1 MNKKV
6 LTLCAGLLLAGS
18 ATAWGQVIIPA
29 NITSGAGAKYT
40 VQESTYAGFDQFIRE
55 DASMRTN
62 ELFPAVSPFAIHTAY
77 GAKPINKLQNVDGQS
92 DGRYFQFVV
101 GKTYK
106 ATEQSTEKNSAFQ
119 NIDGNASGTEILTM
133 VWVDTKA
140 EMISGDKFKDDK
152 SSNVAGHYEI
162 QIENLNNANVSN
174 NRIALDR
181 TLWKVTANRTGGTGT
196 TLYYELQNKA
206 SQMLLQLSAGPQD
219 IIDENGEGEAEVRLN
234 IVNGETKW
242 RWAQGQ
248 TAAQKSNIEDET
260 DLNVLQATLS
270 AQPDDETTIHLAR
283 KVVNDGAGNITV
295 TLGAVRMN
303 SNRPFDRPVVIENYL
318 GQKDVKA
325 YFTPITFEA
334 WEANPIILT
343 AAQINAELG
352 NEVLATEDQKTPNQF
367 HFEFANDVQGDVNV
381 MTQYNFE
388 AVGPTG
394 AAGNIGDNSTYNR
407 LPGDTPDGYVRFK
420 VKNSDEYLRVDT
432 TYHDPSVNGQYHLEM
447 AVDKVLYPRDAVLYE
462 GNTIDNNGNLAG
474 LSTTDIYGNG
484 NGETFD
490 ATSNPDGT
498 KAPYS
503 ARAYVQLKRQTN
515 FRPIFYP
522 ATQSLRLQAEM
533 IYKADKR
540 SNEPWWKQ
548 MAEDAMYGDSNPTST
563 MPTTPSVY
571 MHIAGI
577 ANDPTLNPVTNPNA
591 VRGYY
596 PSYAQA
602 ITANQNGTFKVDQS
616 LRLIHYA
623 APWKETSLP
632 DLTKRNGYA
641 AHGAWDWDGR
651 DFSSGTTTNKMVWNA
666 VGNVMLN
673 SGTASEAL
681 DEWDMSSDLS
691 NGNVNVWVKDPAASS
706 TNKTDLAYLTNT
718 VADQNKVVVYNSGSV
733 TAATT
738 SNVAPAV
745 VFAPQFAT
753 AHSNLVRIETLT
765 TGHRV
770 LTAAVHDY
778 TDATLAYNGLNT
790 FITLQSVKT
799 EPDLEEVADIPEGFY
814 YIINAKNQ
822 NSDLVK
828 VGDYRYEDLAATNAT
843 FTYWNAYTK
852 KWDRGVAGNA
862 SASAIDNDGNKGMDT
877 NIHADD
883 LSNIG
888 NLVYSE
894 DKKVIPSAQWYIKGN
909 GGYYTIINRE
919 SGRVWGTSYWW
930 KVKGQD
936 GVYANEATLY
946 DGSGLSQTYRD
957 TIRIES
963 IPAAE
968 LRDPHMGYLW
978 LTKEEAVADTVNFNM
993 GMNIANISFSLVEGE
1008 DGVLKLTQ
1016 EEGAKGDYKL
1026 ERVLLTDKDIASQ
1039 EQIPTADFIYGYLPE
1054 NTDTTGVNVL
1064 LTRAKYY
1071 IYKDDVSANT
1081 GDEETSIET
1090 RKYITLNGGKYQLTP
1105 VKVEMN
1111 GDGFSVNT
1119 EVDEMANT
1127 EGVKVRRQF
1136 YVKQISTETPNQF
1149 VLVDP
1154 YVVSQ
1159 TQNGTSTK
1167 TAYGARVFVNQNT
1180 TELQP
1185 SSLISDGYSNAYA
1198 TSIFSIDKKQAYNYA
1213 DIRPAGVDR
1222 DTIAIYSAYTGSDY
1236 LLSENANG
1244 LLESLD
1250 SRLNKNN
1257 ALFLDTANI
1266 SRPECP
1272 RFLLG
1277 LRSKDSVEISN
1288 LDDHNHHL
1296 FTDADYLIN
1305 LVDSAANNNDYV
1317 YQNQPFNS
1325 TKYYRLGFVR
1335 ARHYNTGVLKFL
1347 NEEGR
1352 EYDLTNK
1359 TLKNANSL
1367 NIATFAFRYANAN
1380 RDEDALYYIETM
1392 YDQKGTRGWLKTIN
1406 HVQVVTNDIQEA
1418 DRYGI
1423 DYEVEGAPTANEEI
1437 TAEGAVSVVATD
1449 GAVIIKGA
1457 EGKDVVI
1464 ATILGKVVAN
1474 ETVNSDNETI
1484 AVPAGIAVVSVD
1496 GESFKVVVK

>member
-29 NITSGAGAKYT
+29 GITSGNGAYT
-40 VQESTYAGFDQFIRE
+40 VQKDGYGKFSQFVRD
-55 DASMRTN
+55 DASSRTDSR
-62 ELFPAVSPFAIHTAY
+62 FPAVSPFAIKTAY
-77 GAKPINKLQNVDGQS
+77 GAKPISELQHTDGTS

-101 GKTYK
+101 GEVLAGSNGDYK
-106 ATEQSTEKNSAFQ
+106 PET
-119 NIDGNASGTEILTM
+119 NAVAGTEILTM
-133 VWVDTKA
+133 VWVDQYGQLTN
-140 EMISGDKFKDDK
+140 GDAW
-152 SSNVAGHYEI
+152 VAGVDHGSLGGGHYEI
-162 QIENLNNANVSN
+162 QIENVNNANVPN

-181 TLWKVTANRTGGTGT
+181 TLWKVTAHKDAAGT
-196 TLYYELQNKA
+196 TLYYELQNKG
-206 SQMLLQLSAGPQD
+206 SQMLLQLG
-219 IIDENGEGEAEVRLN
+219 IDNLVDGTKGEEDAQEVKLE
-234 IVNGETKW
+234 IVSGQTNW
-242 RWAQGQ
+242 RWA
-248 TAAQKSNIEDET
+248 AAAESRVKSNIETTLD
-260 DLNVLQATLS
+260 VLQNPMS
-270 AQPDDETTIHLAR
+270 AQYDNNMTLHLAR
-283 KVVNDGAGNITV
+283 KKVDDVV
-295 TLGAVRMN
+295 TLSAIRMN
-303 SNRPFDRPVVIENYL
+303 SSVIFNKMIRIGNAEFY
-318 GQKDVKA
+318 
-325 YFTPITFEA
+325 PISFEG

-367 HFEFANDVQGDVNV
+367 HFEFDNDVQGDENI
-381 MTQYNFE
+381 MTASNFVAE
-388 AVGPTG
+388 AAKNDATYG
-394 AAGNIGDNSTYNR
+394 AYNR
-407 LPGDTPDGYVRFK
+407 LPGDAPDYYVRFMK
-420 VKNSDEYLRVDT
+420 KGSDGEYLRVDT
-432 TYHDPSVNGQYHLEM
+432 TYYDATANDQYALKM
-447 AVDKVLYPRDAVLYE
+447 AVEKVLYPRDAVAADGLTV
-462 GNTIDNNGNLAG
+462 NTSGNLVAADG
-474 LSTTDIYGNG
+474 HVLNNTEIYG
-484 NGETFD
+484 
-490 ATSNPDGT
+490 TSSV
-498 KAPYS
+498 APNT
-503 ARAYVQLKRQTN
+503 AKAYVQLKRQTN

-533 IYKADKR
+533 MYRADKT
-540 SNEPWWKQ
+540 SNTPWWQQ
-548 MAEDAMYGDSNPTST
+548 MVEDVDASGYMIEAEYSEDQDKSKASEN
-563 MPTTPSVY
+563 
-571 MHIAGI
+571 MH
-577 ANDPTLNPVTNPNA
+577 
-591 VRGYY
+591 GYY
-596 PSYAQA
+596 PSYSQ
-602 ITANQNGTFKVDQS
+602 IIDVDAPSGKSTDIYKQG
-616 LRLIHYA
+616 LRLIQYA
-623 APWKETSLP
+623 KAWKAT
-632 DLTKRNGYA
+632 DLTDPKARNGYGP
-641 AHGAWDWDGR
+641 HGDR
-651 DFSSGTTTNKMVWNA
+651 DKGNMLWNA
-666 VGNVMLN
+666 VGNVLAGREN
-673 SGTASEAL
+673 ADDISGAGKTGQISEAASERASWEAL
-681 DEWDMSSDLS
+681 GDA
-691 NGNVNVWVKDPAASS
+691 NVFVFDPAATTKSS
-706 TNKTDLAYLTNT
+706 KWRAYVKGGADANEVSPATAGT
-718 VADQNKVVVYNSGSV
+718 VAI
-733 TAATT
+733 TA
-738 SNVAPAV
+738 PE
-745 VFAPQFAT
+745 FAL
-753 AHSNLVRIETLT
+753 AHSNLVGIRTLT

-770 LTAAVHDY
+770 LTTDVHDWN
-778 TDATLAYNGLNT
+778 DQAYNGLNT

-799 EPDLEEVADIPEGFY
+799 EPGLDEVAEIPEGFY
-814 YIINAKNQ
+814 YIRNAKTL

-828 VGDYRYEDLAATNAT
+828 VDDYRYEDLAATNAT
-843 FTYWNAYTK
+843 FTYWNADTK
-852 KWDRGVAGNA
+852 EWDRAAAPVAYGAINSEIVS
-862 SASAIDNDGNKGMDT
+862 SAGKMDT
-877 NIHADD
+877 DRHDADKA
-883 LSNIG
+883 NVG
-888 NLVYSE
+888 NLVYST

-930 KVKGQD
+930 KVQGQD
-936 GVYANEATLY
+936 GVYANDATY
-946 DGSGLSQTYRD
+946 IDGSGLQQTYRD
-957 TIRIES
+957 TIRIEA
-963 IPAAE
+963 IPTAE
-968 LRDPHMGYLW
+968 LNDPHMGYLW

-993 GMNIANISFSLVEGE
+993 GMNIADVSFSLVEGE
-1008 DGVLKLTQ
+1008 DGVLRLSQ
-1016 EEGAKGDYKL
+1016 AEGAKGEYKL
-1026 ERVLLTDKDIASQ
+1026 ERVLMEDKDISSQ
-1039 EQIPTADFIYGYLPE
+1039 DTYNTSDFIYGYAPADA
-1054 NTDTTGVNVL
+1054 NDKDAVDTTKIL
-1064 LTRAKYY
+1064 ERAKYY

-1167 TAYGARVFVNQNT
+1167 EAYGARVFVNQNT

-1185 SSLISDGYSNAYA
+1185 GSLISDGYSNAYA

-1305 LVDSAANNNDYV
+1305 MVDSAANNKDYV

-1335 ARHYNTGVLKFL
+1335 ARHHADGTLEFL
-1347 NEEGR
+1347 NKENKT
-1352 EYDLTNK
+1352 YDLTNN
-1359 TLKNANSL
+1359 TLKNANDL

-1392 YDQKGTRGWLKTIN
+1392 YDHNTRGWLKTIN

-1423 DYEVEGAPTANEEI
+1423 DYEVEGAPTANEAI

-1449 GAVIIKGA
+1449 GAVVIKGA
-1457 EGKDVVI
+1457 EGKNVVI

>member
-1 MNKKV
+1 M
-6 LTLCAGLLLAGS
+6 
-18 ATAWGQVIIPA
+18 
-29 NITSGAGAKYT
+29 
-40 VQESTYAGFDQFIRE
+40 
-55 DASMRTN
+55 
-62 ELFPAVSPFAIHTAY
+62 
-77 GAKPINKLQNVDGQS
+77 
-92 DGRYFQFVV
+92 
-101 GKTYK
+101 
-106 ATEQSTEKNSAFQ
+106 
-119 NIDGNASGTEILTM
+119 
-133 VWVDTKA
+133 
-140 EMISGDKFKDDK
+140 
-152 SSNVAGHYEI
+152 
-162 QIENLNNANVSN
+162 
-174 NRIALDR
+174 
-181 TLWKVTANRTGGTGT
+181 
-196 TLYYELQNKA
+196 
-206 SQMLLQLSAGPQD
+206 
-219 IIDENGEGEAEVRLN
+219 
-234 IVNGETKW
+234 
-242 RWAQGQ
+242 
-248 TAAQKSNIEDET
+248 
-260 DLNVLQATLS
+260 
-270 AQPDDETTIHLAR
+270 
-283 KVVNDGAGNITV
+283 
-295 TLGAVRMN
+295 
-303 SNRPFDRPVVIENYL
+303 
-318 GQKDVKA
+318 
-325 YFTPITFEA
+325 
-334 WEANPIILT
+334 
-343 AAQINAELG
+343 
-352 NEVLATEDQKTPNQF
+352 
-367 HFEFANDVQGDVNV
+367 
-381 MTQYNFE
+381 
-388 AVGPTG
+388 
-394 AAGNIGDNSTYNR
+394 
-407 LPGDTPDGYVRFK
+407 PGDTPDGYVRFK

-484 NGETFD
+484 DGTTFD

-548 MAEDAMYGDSNPTST
+548 MAEDAMAGSDSNPVKSNAYN
-563 MPTTPSVY
+563 PSATGVY
-571 MHIAGI
+571 MRIAGI
-577 ANDPTLNPVTNPNA
+577 AENPLLDTRTNPED

-602 ITANQNGTFKVDQS
+602 ITANANGTFDVEQS

-623 APWKETSLP
+623 APWKETH
-632 DLTKRNGYA
+632 LTVQADRNGYA
-641 AHGAWDWDGR
+641 AHGAWDWTDRTNPG
-651 DFSSGTTTNKMVWNA
+651 SGLTNKMVWNA

-673 SGTASEAL
+673 SGTASDAI
-681 DEWDMSSDLS
+681 DGAWSDASDMAAS
-691 NGNVNVWVKDPAASS
+691 NTNVWVKDPAA
-706 TNKTDLAYLTNT
+706 TTGGNLAYLTDTPADLNT
-718 VADQNKVVVYNSGSV
+718 VKTVSGDITSSANS
-733 TAATT
+733 
-738 SNVAPAV
+738 VAKAV

-1437 TAEGAVSVVATD
+1437 TAEGAVSVVA
-1449 GAVIIKGA
+1449 VR
-1457 EGKDVVI
+1457 
-1464 ATILGKVVAN
+1464 
-1474 ETVNSDNETI
+1474 
-1484 AVPAGIAVVSVD
+1484 
-1496 GESFKVVVK
+1496 

>member
-18 ATAWGQVIIPA
+18 ATAWGQEVI
-29 NITSGAGAKYT
+29 NAGDFAGIGDIYT
-40 VQESTYAGFDQFIRE
+40 VQGDGYGTFNQFVRD
-55 DASMRTN
+55 DASSRTDSK
-62 ELFPAVSPFAIHTAY
+62 FPAVSPFAIKTAY
-77 GAKPINKLQNVDGQS
+77 GAKPISELQHVDGVS
-92 DGRYFQFVV
+92 DGRYFQFVL
-101 GKTYK
+101 GKVLAGTTNGEYSPSI
-106 ATEQSTEKNSAFQ
+106 QGEK
-119 NIDGNASGTEILTM
+119 GTEILTM
-133 VWVDTKA
+133 VWVEDNTTEK
-140 EMISGDKFKDDK
+140 
-152 SSNVAGHYEI
+152 GHYEI
-162 QIENLNNANVSN
+162 QIENVQNANVPT

-181 TLWKVTANRTGGTGT
+181 TLWKVTAHKDPAGT
-196 TLYYELQNKA
+196 TLYYELQNKG
-206 SQMLLQLSAGPQD
+206 SQMLLQLG
-219 IIDENGEGEAEVRLN
+219 IDNLVSDAIGDFGGAQEVKLE
-234 IVNGETKW
+234 IVSGQTNW
-242 RWAQGQ
+242 RWA
-248 TAAQKSNIEDET
+248 AAEKSAVDSDIEDE
-260 DLNVLQATLS
+260 LKVLKNRMS
-270 AQPDDETTIHLAR
+270 AQYDNNMTLHLAR
-283 KVVNDGAGNITV
+283 KKKGDVV
-295 TLGAVRMN
+295 TLSAIRMN
-303 SNRPFDRPVVIENYL
+303 SSVIFNKVITIDGAQFY
-318 GQKDVKA
+318 
-325 YFTPITFEA
+325 PISFEG

-367 HFEFANDVQGDVNV
+367 HFEFDNDVQGDVNV

-420 VKNSDEYLRVDT
+420 VQNSDEYLRVDT
-432 TYHDPSVNGQYHLEM
+432 TYHDPSVNNQYALEM
-447 AVDKVLYPRDAVLYE
+447 VVDKILYPRDAVLFD
-462 GNTIDNNGNLAG
+462 GKQIDNNGNIQG
-474 LSTTDIYGNG
+474 VS
-484 NGETFD
+484 D
-490 ATSNPDGT
+490 ADLYLDGT
-498 KAPYS
+498 YGSDTETSAAPYS
-503 ARAYVQLKRQTN
+503 ARAYVQLKRQSN

-540 SNEPWWKQ
+540 NTAPWWMQ
-548 MAEDAMYGDSNPTST
+548 MAEDAMNETNSDTKSFDAADGK
-563 MPTTPSVY
+563 Y
-571 MHIAGI
+571 MYIA
-577 ANDPTLNPVTNPNA
+577 PNA
-591 VRGYY
+591 VDPTVVTANAIRGYY
-596 PSYAQA
+596 PSYAQK
-602 ITANQNGTFKVDQS
+602 ITAKANGTYDVEQN

-623 APWKETSLP
+623 APWKETH
-632 DLTKRNGYA
+632 LTVQADRNGYA
-641 AHGAWDWDGR
+641 AHGAWDWTDRTNPGR
-651 DFSSGTTTNKMVWNA
+651 GLTNKMVWNA

-673 SGTASEAL
+673 SGTVSDAIDGAWSDAS
-681 DEWDMSSDLS
+681 DMATS
-691 NGNVNVWVKDPAASS
+691 NTNVWVKDPAA
-706 TNKTDLAYLTNT
+706 TTGGNLAYLTDT
-718 VADQNKVVVYNSGSV
+718 PADLNKVITVSGDITSSANS
-733 TAATT
+733 
-738 SNVAPAV
+738 VAEAV

-753 AHSNLVRIETLT
+753 AHSNLVGIRTLT

-770 LTAAVHDY
+770 LTAAVHDD
-778 TDATLAYNGLNT
+778 TDATLEYNGLNT

-828 VGDYRYEDLAATNAT
+828 AGDYRYEDLAATNAT

-862 SASAIDNDGNKGMDT
+862 WASAIDNDGNKGMDT
-877 NIHADD
+877 KIHEDD
-883 LSNIG
+883 RSNIG

-930 KVKGQD
+930 KVRGQE

-946 DGSGLSQTYRD
+946 DGSGLQQTYRD
-957 TIRIES
+957 TIRIEA

-968 LRDPHMGYLW
+968 LNDPHMGYLW
-978 LTKEEAVADTVNFNM
+978 LTQQEAVADTVNFNM
-993 GMNIANISFSLVEGE
+993 GMNIADISFSLVEGE
-1008 DGVLKLTQ
+1008 DGVLRLSQ

-1039 EQIPTADFIYGYLPE
+1039 DRIPTADFIYGYLPE

-1064 LTRAKYY
+1064 LTRAKYH

-1090 RKYITLNGGKYQLTP
+1090 RKYITLNAGKYQLTP

-1111 GDGFSVNT
+1111 RDGYTVNT
-1119 EVDEMANT
+1119 EVDELANT

-1136 YVKQISTETPNQF
+1136 YIKQISTEEPNQF

-1154 YVVSQ
+1154 YVVHQ
-1159 TQNGTSTK
+1159 VRNDNFTK
-1167 TAYGARVFVNQNT
+1167 EAYGARLFANQMT
-1180 TELQP
+1180 TEIQP

-1198 TSIFSIDKKQAYNYA
+1198 ASIFNVEKKQAYNYA

-1272 RFLLG
+1272 RFLIG

-1288 LDDHNHHL
+1288 LDHHNVHL

-1305 LVDSAANNNDYV
+1305 MVDSAENNKDYI

-1335 ARHYNTGVLKFL
+1335 ARHHADGTLEFL
-1347 NEEGR
+1347 NEENR
-1352 EYDLTNK
+1352 TYDLTNK
-1359 TLKNANSL
+1359 TLKNANDL

-1380 RDEDALYYIETM
+1380 RDEDGLYYIETM
-1392 YDQKGTRGWLKTIN
+1392 YDHNTRGWLKTIN

-1449 GAVIIKGA
+1449 GAVVIKGA
-1457 EGKDVVI
+1457 EGKNVVI

>member
-18 ATAWGQVIIPA
+18 ATAWGQVVI
-29 NITSGAGAKYT
+29 NAGDFAGTGDIYT
-40 VQESTYAGFDQFIRE
+40 VQGDGYGTFNRFVRD
-55 DASMRTN
+55 DASSRTDSK
-62 ELFPAVSPFAIHTAY
+62 FPAVSPFAIKTAY
-77 GAKPINKLQNVDGQS
+77 GAKPISELQNVDGVS
-92 DGRYFQFVV
+92 DGRYFQFVL
-101 GKTYK
+101 GKVLAGTNGEYSPSI
-106 ATEQSTEKNSAFQ
+106 QGEK
-119 NIDGNASGTEILTM
+119 GTEILTM
-133 VWVDTKA
+133 VWVEDDTTEK
-140 EMISGDKFKDDK
+140 
-152 SSNVAGHYEI
+152 GHYEI
-162 QIENLNNANVSN
+162 QIENVQNANVPN

-181 TLWKVTANRTGGTGT
+181 TLWKVTAHKDPAGT
-196 TLYYELQNKA
+196 TLYYELQNKG
-206 SQMLLQLSAGPQD
+206 SQMLLQLG
-219 IIDENGEGEAEVRLN
+219 IDNLVSDVKGTDDAQEVKLE
-234 IVNGETKW
+234 IVSGQTNW
-242 RWAQGQ
+242 RWA
-248 TAAQKSNIEDET
+248 AAEKSAVTSDIETE
-260 DLNVLQATLS
+260 LKVLKNRMS
-270 AQPDDETTIHLAR
+270 AQYDNNMTLHLAR
-283 KVVNDGAGNITV
+283 KKKGDVV
-295 TLGAVRMN
+295 TLSAIRMN
-303 SNRPFDRPVVIENYL
+303 SSVIFNKVITIDGAQFY
-318 GQKDVKA
+318 
-325 YFTPITFEA
+325 PISFEG

-367 HFEFANDVQGDVNV
+367 HFEFGNDVQSGTNV

-394 AAGNIGDNSTYNR
+394 NAGDISDNDTYNR

-420 VKNSDEYLRVDT
+420 VRNSDKYLRVDT
-432 TYHDPSVNGQYHLEM
+432 TYHDGGVNDEYRLQM
-447 AVDKVLYPRDAVLYE
+447 AVDKVLYPRDAVLHE
-462 GNTIDNNGNLAG
+462 DNTIDNKGNLAG
-474 LSTTDIYGNG
+474 LSVTDIYGSGDSTNYVK
-484 NGETFD
+484 D
-490 ATSNPDGT
+490 VNPDGT

-540 SNEPWWKQ
+540 NNEPWWMQ
-548 MAEDAMYGDSNPTST
+548 MAKDAMNKDNSDKRHFDEANGGYLYIAPMAENPSLST
-563 MPTTPSVY
+563 T
-571 MHIAGI
+571 
-577 ANDPTLNPVTNPNA
+577 TNPDSI
-591 VRGYY
+591 RGYY
-596 PSYAQA
+596 PAYAQA
-602 ITANQNGTFKVDQS
+602 ITANDNGTYTVAQNI
-616 LRLIHYA
+616 RLMHYRNA
-623 APWKETSLP
+623 WRPVSLP
-632 DLTKRNGYA
+632 DLDARNGYA
-641 AHGAWDWDGR
+641 AHGAWDWDNNNTVM
-651 DFSSGTTTNKMVWNA
+651 TTGSWRRGNKLTWNA
-666 VGNVMLN
+666 VGNVLN
-673 SGTASEAL
+673 STSDAADAADGAWDKDGAL
-681 DEWDMSSDLS
+681 QTND
-691 NGNVNVWVKDPAASS
+691 VNVWVKDPAATSS
-706 TNKTDLAYLTNT
+706 NDGNLAYLSNSRP
-718 VADQNKVVVYNSGSV
+718 NRVVVYNSGELD
-733 TAATT
+733 ANN
-738 SNVAPAV
+738 SNVYVPLV
-745 VFAPQFAT
+745 YAPQYAT
-753 AHSNLVRIETLT
+753 AHNNLVRISTLT
-765 TGHRV
+765 GNHRE
-770 LTAAVHDY
+770 LTVDLHDA

-814 YIINAKNQ
+814 YIRNAKKQ

-828 VGDYRYEDLAATNAT
+828 VDDYRYEDLAATNAT

-852 KWDRGVAGNA
+852 EWDRGVAGYA
-862 SASAIDNDGNKGMDT
+862 SASAIDNNNNEGMDT

-883 LSNIG
+883 KSNIG
-888 NLVYSE
+888 NLVYSK

-930 KVKGQD
+930 KVRGQD

-946 DGSGLSQTYRD
+946 DGSGLQQTYRD

-968 LRDPHMGYLW
+968 LTNPHMGYLW

-993 GMNIANISFSLVEGE
+993 GMNIADVSFSLVEGE
-1008 DGVLKLTQ
+1008 DGVLRLSR

-1039 EQIPTADFIYGYLPE
+1039 ERIPTADFLYGYAPE
-1054 NTDTTGVNVL
+1054 LENGVDTSKM
-1064 LTRAKYY
+1064 LTRAKYH

-1081 GDEETSIET
+1081 GDEETSIVT
-1090 RKYITLNGGKYQLTP
+1090 RKYITLNAGKYQLTP

-1111 GDGFSVNT
+1111 DDDGFTVNT
-1119 EVDEMANT
+1119 EVDELANT

-1136 YVKQISTETPNQF
+1136 YIKQISTEDPNQF

-1154 YVVSQ
+1154 YVVHQ
-1159 TQNGTSTK
+1159 TRNGNFTK
-1167 TAYGARVFVNQNT
+1167 EAYGARLFANQMT
-1180 TELQP
+1180 TEIQP

-1198 TSIFSIDKKQAYNYA
+1198 ASIFNVEKKQAYNYA

-1272 RFLLG
+1272 RFLIG

-1288 LDDHNHHL
+1288 LDHHNVHL

-1305 LVDSAANNNDYV
+1305 MVDSAENNKDYI

-1335 ARHYNTGVLKFL
+1335 ARHYADGTLEFL
-1347 NEEGR
+1347 NEENR
-1352 EYDLTNK
+1352 TYDLTNK
-1359 TLKNANSL
+1359 TLKNANDL

-1392 YDQKGTRGWLKTIN
+1392 YDHNTRGWLKTIN

-1423 DYEVEGAPTANEEI
+1423 DYEVEGAPTANETI
-1437 TAEGAVSVVATD
+1437 AAEGAVSVVATD

-1457 EGKDVVI
+1457 EGKNVVI

>member
-29 NITSGAGAKYT
+29 WDDIKSGNGAYT
-40 VQESTYAGFDQFIRE
+40 VQTDGYAKFNQFVRD
-55 DASMRTN
+55 DASSRTDSR
-62 ELFPAVSPFAIHTAY
+62 FPAVSPFAIKTAY
-77 GAKPINKLQNVDGQS
+77 GAKPISELQHTDGTS

-101 GKTYK
+101 GDIPGLGDRMNVDNK
-106 ATEQSTEKNSAFQ
+106 
-119 NIDGNASGTEILTM
+119 GTDILTM
-133 VWVDTKA
+133 VWVDTKG
-140 EMISGDKFKDDK
+140 ELTDNDRFKNNE
-152 SSNVAGHYEI
+152 SSSVAGHYEI
-162 QIENLNNANVSN
+162 QIENVNNANVPN

-181 TLWKVTANRTGGTGT
+181 TLWKVTAHKDQVGGT
-196 TLYYELQNKA
+196 TLYYELQNKG
-206 SQMLLQLSAGPQD
+206 SQMLLQLGRD
-219 IIDENGEGEAEVRLN
+219 N
-234 IVNGETKW
+234 IVRKAGENATYHGDEIEAYEIGLTVVSGQTNW
-242 RWAQGQ
+242 RWA
-248 TAAQKSNIEDET
+248 AAEKSAVTSDIED
-260 DLNVLQATLS
+260 DLKVLKNTMS
-270 AQPDDETTIHLAR
+270 AQYDNNMTVHLAR
-283 KVVNDGAGNITV
+283 KVTQVGNGKHVI
-295 TLGAVRMN
+295 TLGAIRMN
-303 SNRPFDRPVVIENYL
+303 SSLDFEDADDVVTISYTNADNETVTEKY
-318 GQKDVKA
+318 
-325 YFTPITFEA
+325 YPISFEG

-394 AAGNIGDNSTYNR
+394 AAGNIADNSTYNR

-420 VKNSDEYLRVDT
+420 VKNSDKYLRVDT
-432 TYHDPSVNGQYHLEM
+432 TYHDPSVNGQYHLKM

-484 NGETFD
+484 DGTTFD

-548 MAEDAMYGDSNPTST
+548 MAEDAMYDDSNPTST

-577 ANDPTLNPVTNPNA
+577 ADDPSLSTVTNPGA

-602 ITANQNGTFKVDQS
+602 ITANANGTFDVDQS

-623 APWKETSLP
+623 APWKETL
-632 DLTKRNGYA
+632 LTVQEDRNGYA
-641 AHGAWDWDGR
+641 AHGAWDWTDRTNPGR
-651 DFSSGTTTNKMVWNA
+651 GFTSKMVWNA

-673 SGTASEAL
+673 SGTASEAINGAWS
-681 DEWDMSSDLS
+681 DATDMAAS
-691 NGNVNVWVKDPAASS
+691 NTNVWVKDPAA
-706 TNKTDLAYLTNT
+706 TTGGNLAYLTDT
-718 VADQNKVVVYNSGSV
+718 QADLNKVITVGGDITSSANS
-733 TAATT
+733 
-738 SNVAPAV
+738 VAKAV

-799 EPDLEEVADIPEGFY
+799 EPDLDEVAEIPEGFY

-828 VGDYRYEDLAATNAT
+828 AGDYRYEDLAATNAT

-852 KWDRGVAGNA
+852 KWDRGTRDGN
-862 SASAIDNDGNKGMDT
+862 ASAIDNDNNSGMDT

-963 IPAAE
+963 IPADE
-968 LRDPHMGYLW
+968 LTNPHMGYLW
-978 LTKEEAVADTVNFNM
+978 LTQEEAVADTVNFNM
-993 GMNIANISFSLVEGE
+993 GMNIADISFSLVEGE
-1008 DGVLKLTQ
+1008 DGVLKLSQ
-1016 EEGAKGDYKL
+1016 AEGAKGDYKL

-1119 EVDEMANT
+1119 EVDELANT
-1127 EGVKVRRQF
+1127 ENVKTRRQF
-1136 YVKQISTETPNQF
+1136 YIKQISTEEPNQF

-1154 YVVSQ
+1154 YVVNQ
-1159 TQNGTSTK
+1159 VPNATSTK

-1305 LVDSAANNNDYV
+1305 MVDSAANNKDYV

-1335 ARHYNTGVLKFL
+1335 ARHHADGTLEFL
-1347 NEEGR
+1347 NKENKT
-1352 EYDLTNK
+1352 YDLTNN
-1359 TLKNANSL
+1359 TLKNANDL

-1380 RDEDALYYIETM
+1380 RDEDALYYIETK
-1392 YDQKGTRGWLKTIN
+1392 YDHNTRGWLKTIN

-1423 DYEVEGAPTANEEI
+1423 DYEVEGTPTANEAI

-1449 GAVIIKGA
+1449 GAVVIKGA
-1457 EGKDVVI
+1457 EGKNVVI

>member
-18 ATAWGQVIIPA
+18 ATAWGQVVI
-29 NITSGAGAKYT
+29 NAGDVAGTGDIYT
-40 VQESTYAGFDQFIRE
+40 VQGDGYGTFNQFVRD
-55 DASMRTN
+55 DASSRTDSK
-62 ELFPAVSPFAIHTAY
+62 FPAVSPFAIKTAY
-77 GAKPINKLQNVDGQS
+77 GAKPISELQHVDGVS
-92 DGRYFQFVV
+92 DGRYFQFVL
-101 GKTYK
+101 GKVLAGTGTDGEYNPG
-106 ATEQSTEKNSAFQ
+106 TQSVEK
-119 NIDGNASGTEILTM
+119 GTEILTM
-133 VWVDTKA
+133 VWVEDDTTEKGQ
-140 EMISGDKFKDDK
+140 EK
-152 SSNVAGHYEI
+152 GHYEI
-162 QIENLNNANVSN
+162 QIENVQNANVPN

-181 TLWKVTANRTGGTGT
+181 TLWKVTAHKDPAGT
-196 TLYYELQNKA
+196 TLYYELQNKG
-206 SQMLLQLSAGPQD
+206 SQMLLQLG
-219 IIDENGEGEAEVRLN
+219 IDNLVSDVTGTDGAQEVKLE
-234 IVNGETKW
+234 IVSGQTNW
-242 RWAQGQ
+242 RWA
-248 TAAQKSNIEDET
+248 AAEKSAVTSDIEDG
-260 DLNVLQATLS
+260 LKVLRNRMS
-270 AQPDDETTIHLAR
+270 AQYDNNMTLHLAR
-283 KVVNDGAGNITV
+283 KKKGKVV
-295 TLGAVRMN
+295 TLSAIRMN
-303 SNRPFDRPVVIENYL
+303 SSVIFNKVITIDGAQFY
-318 GQKDVKA
+318 
-325 YFTPITFEA
+325 PISFEG

-367 HFEFANDVQGDVNV
+367 HFEFDNDVQSGTNV

-394 AAGNIGDNSTYNR
+394 NAGDISDNDTYNR

-420 VKNSDEYLRVDT
+420 VKNSDEEYLRVDT
-432 TYHDPSVNGQYHLEM
+432 TYHDGGVNDEYRLQM
-447 AVDKVLYPRDAVLYE
+447 AVDKVLYPRDAVLHE
-462 GNTIDNNGNLAG
+462 GNTIDNKGNLTG
-474 LSTTDIYGNG
+474 LSVTDIYGSGDSTNYVKDV
-484 NGETFD
+484 NTI
-490 ATSNPDGT
+490 GT

-540 SNEPWWKQ
+540 INEPWWMQ
-548 MAEDAMYGDSNPTST
+548 MAKDAMNKDNSDKRHFDEAEGGYLYIAPMAENPSLST
-563 MPTTPSVY
+563 T
-571 MHIAGI
+571 
-577 ANDPTLNPVTNPNA
+577 TNPDSI
-591 VRGYY
+591 RGYY
-596 PSYAQA
+596 PAYAQV
-602 ITANQNGTFKVDQS
+602 ITAKGDGIYTVEQN
-616 LRLIHYA
+616 LRLMHYRNA
-623 APWKETSLP
+623 WRPVSLP
-632 DLTKRNGYA
+632 DLDARNGYA
-641 AHGAWDWDGR
+641 AHGAWDWEDR
-651 DFSSGTTTNKMVWNA
+651 NFSSGTTINKLTWNA
-666 VGNVMLN
+666 VGNVLN
-673 SGTASEAL
+673 SSNEAEYAL
-681 DEWDMSSDLS
+681 LEWDMSSNLEDDK
-691 NGNVNVWVKDPAASS
+691 VNVWVKDPAATPDGSRH
-706 TNKTDLAYLTNT
+706 LAYLSDNRP
-718 VADQNKVVVYNSGSV
+718 NGVVVDDGEYANNS
-733 TAATT
+733 
-738 SNVAPAV
+738 N
-745 VFAPQFAT
+745 VFAPLVYAPQYAT
-753 AHSNLVRIETLT
+753 AHNNLVRISTLT
-765 TGHRV
+765 GSHRE
-770 LTAAVHDY
+770 LTVDLHDA

-799 EPDLEEVADIPEGFY
+799 EPDLEEVANIPEGFY

-828 VGDYRYEDLAATNAT
+828 AGDYRYEDLAATNAT

-852 KWDRGVAGNA
+852 KWDRGHRDGNA
-862 SASAIDNDGNKGMDT
+862 SAIANNNNNGMDT
-877 NIHADD
+877 DIHAVDK
-883 LSNIG
+883 SNIG

-930 KVKGQD
+930 KVRGQE

-946 DGSGLSQTYRD
+946 DGSGLQQTYRD
-957 TIRIES
+957 TIRIEA

-968 LRDPHMGYLW
+968 LNDPHMGYLW
-978 LTKEEAVADTVNFNM
+978 LTQEEAVADTVNFNM
-993 GMNIANISFSLVEGE
+993 GMNFADISFSVVEGE
-1008 DGVLKLTQ
+1008 DGVLRLSQ

-1039 EQIPTADFIYGYLPE
+1039 DRIPTDDFIYGYLPE

-1064 LTRAKYY
+1064 LTRAKYH

-1081 GDEETSIET
+1081 GDEETSIVT
-1090 RKYITLNGGKYQLTP
+1090 RKYITLNAGKYQLTP

-1111 GDGFSVNT
+1111 DDGYTVNT
-1119 EVDEMANT
+1119 EVDELANT

-1136 YVKQISTETPNQF
+1136 YIKQISTEEPNQF

-1159 TQNGTSTK
+1159 TRNGNFTK
-1167 TAYGARVFVNQNT
+1167 EAYGARAFVNQNT

-1198 TSIFSIDKKQAYNYA
+1198 ASIFNVEKKQAYNYA

-1272 RFLLG
+1272 RFLIG

-1288 LDDHNHHL
+1288 LDHHNVHL

-1305 LVDSAANNNDYV
+1305 MVDSAENNKDYI

-1335 ARHYNTGVLKFL
+1335 ARHHADGTLEFL
-1347 NEEGR
+1347 NEENR
-1352 EYDLTNK
+1352 TYDLTNK
-1359 TLKNANSL
+1359 TLKNANDL

-1380 RDEDALYYIETM
+1380 RDEDGLYYIETK
-1392 YDQKGTRGWLKTIN
+1392 YDHNTRGWLKTIN

-1457 EGKDVVI
+1457 EGKNVVI

-1496 GESFKVVVK
+1496 GLH

>member
-18 ATAWGQVIIPA
+18 ATAWGQTVITA
-29 NITSGAGAKYT
+29 NTTAGTNGEYT
-40 VQESTYAGFDQFIRE
+40 VQGDGYGTFNQFVRE
-55 DASMRTN
+55 DASSRTN
-62 ELFPAVSPFAIHTAY
+62 TLFPAVSPFAIKTAY
-77 GAKPINKLQNVDGQS
+77 GAKPISELQHVDGVS
-92 DGRYFQFVV
+92 DGRYFQFVI
-101 GKTYK
+101 GDLPTLSGMTNPK
-106 ATEQSTEKNSAFQ
+106 
-119 NIDGNASGTEILTM
+119 GTEILTM
-133 VWVDTKA
+133 VWVDTNTNK
-140 EMISGDKFKDDK
+140 
-152 SSNVAGHYEI
+152 GHYEV
-162 QIENLNNANVSN
+162 QIENVNNANVPN
-174 NRIALDR
+174 NRITLDR
-181 TLWKVTANRTGGTGT
+181 TLWKVTAHKDAAGT
-196 TLYYELQNKA
+196 TLYYELQNKG
-206 SQMLLQLSAGPQD
+206 SQMLLQLGVDNLVSNVKGDHDAQ
-219 IIDENGEGEAEVRLN
+219 EVKLE
-234 IVNGETKW
+234 IVSGQTNW
-242 RWAQGQ
+242 RWA
-248 TAAQKSNIEDET
+248 ASEKSAVDSDIET
-260 DLNVLQATLS
+260 DLKVLKDQMS
-270 AQPDDETTIHLAR
+270 AQYDNNMTVHLAR
-283 KVVNDGAGNITV
+283 KYKNGKV
-295 TLGAVRMN
+295 TLGAIRMN
-303 SNRPFDRPVVIENYL
+303 ASVEFD
-318 GQKDVKA
+318 KDINIDGAK
-325 YFTPITFEA
+325 FSPISFEG

-548 MAEDAMYGDSNPTST
+548 MAEDAMAGSNSNPVKSNTYN
-563 MPTTPSVY
+563 PNTTTGVY
-571 MHIAGI
+571 MRIAGI
-577 ANDPTLNPVTNPNA
+577 AENPLLDTRTNPED

-602 ITANQNGTFKVDQS
+602 IKANENGTFDVEQN
-616 LRLIHYA
+616 LRLIHYRNA
-623 APWKETSLP
+623 WQETSLP
-632 DLTKRNGYA
+632 DKDKRNGYA
-641 AHGAWDWDGR
+641 AHGAWDWDDR
-651 DFSSGTTTNKMVWNA
+651 DFSSGTTIINKLVWNA

-673 SGTASEAL
+673 SGTAADAL
-681 DEWDMSSDLS
+681 PAWNMSSNLAF
-691 NGNVNVWVKDPAASS
+691 GNVNVWVKDPAASS
-706 TNKTDLAYLTNT
+706 LNNPALAYLSET
-718 VADQNKVVVYNSGSV
+718 VPNRVVTHNG
-733 TAATT
+733 T
-738 SNVAPAV
+738 SEVDLASDDVAQAV

-799 EPDLEEVADIPEGFY
+799 EPDLEEVAKIPEGFY

-828 VGDYRYEDLAATNAT
+828 AGDYRYEDLAATNAT

-852 KWDRGVAGNA
+852 KWDRGVAGYA
-862 SASAIDNDGNKGMDT
+862 SASAIDNGGNSGMDT

-883 LSNIG
+883 KSNIG

-946 DGSGLSQTYRD
+946 DGSGLQQTYRD

-968 LRDPHMGYLW
+968 LTDPHMGYLW
-978 LTKEEAVADTVNFNM
+978 LTQEEAVADTVNFNM
-993 GMNIANISFSLVEGE
+993 GMNIADISFSVVEGE
-1008 DGVLKLTQ
+1008 DGILRLSQ
-1016 EEGAKGDYKL
+1016 AEGAKGDYKL

-1039 EQIPTADFIYGYLPE
+1039 EQIPTADFLYGYAPE
-1054 NTDTTGVNVL
+1054 LENGVDTSKM
-1064 LTRAKYY
+1064 LTRAKYH

-1081 GDEETSIET
+1081 GDEESSIRT
-1090 RKYITLNGGKYQLTP
+1090 RKYITLNAGKYQLTP

-1111 GDGFSVNT
+1111 DDGYTVNT
-1119 EVDEMANT
+1119 EVDELANT
-1127 EGVKVRRQF
+1127 ENVKTRRQF
-1136 YVKQISTETPNQF
+1136 YIKQISTEEPNQF

-1159 TQNGTSTK
+1159 TRNGNFTK
-1167 TAYGARVFVNQNT
+1167 EAYGARVFVNQNT

-1198 TSIFSIDKKQAYNYA
+1198 ASIFNVEKKQAYNYA

-1272 RFLLG
+1272 RFLIG

-1288 LDDHNHHL
+1288 LDDHNVHL

-1305 LVDSAANNNDYV
+1305 MVDSAENNKDYI

-1335 ARHYNTGVLKFL
+1335 ARHHADGTLEFL
-1347 NEEGR
+1347 NEENR
-1352 EYDLTNK
+1352 TYDLTNK
-1359 TLKNANSL
+1359 TLENANDL

-1392 YDQKGTRGWLKTIN
+1392 YDHNTRGWLKTIN

-1423 DYEVEGAPTANEEI
+1423 DYEVEGAPTANEAI

-1449 GAVIIKGA
+1449 GAVVIKGA
-1457 EGKDVVI
+1457 EGKNVVI

>member
-18 ATAWGQVIIPA
+18 ATAWGQVVI
-29 NITSGAGAKYT
+29 NAGDVAGTGDIYT
-40 VQESTYAGFDQFIRE
+40 VQGDGYGTFNQFVRD
-55 DASMRTN
+55 DASSRTDSK
-62 ELFPAVSPFAIHTAY
+62 FPAVSPFAIKTAY
-77 GAKPINKLQNVDGQS
+77 GAKPISELQHVEVS
-92 DGRYFQFVV
+92 DGRYFQFVI
-101 GKTYK
+101 GHLPTISGLSNPK
-106 ATEQSTEKNSAFQ
+106 
-119 NIDGNASGTEILTM
+119 GTEILTM
-133 VWVDTKA
+133 VWVDKT
-140 EMISGDKFKDDK
+140 GTVTTNTD
-152 SSNVAGHYEI
+152 VPGHYEI
-162 QIENLNNANVSN
+162 QIENVNNANVPT

-181 TLWKVTANRTGGTGT
+181 TLWKVTAHKDPAGT
-196 TLYYELQNKA
+196 TLYYELQNKG
-206 SQMLLQLSAGPQD
+206 SQMLLQLG
-219 IIDENGEGEAEVRLN
+219 IDNLVSEATGTDGAQEVKLE
-234 IVNGETKW
+234 IVSGQTNW
-242 RWAQGQ
+242 RWAP
-248 TAAQKSNIEDET
+248 AEKSEVYSDIET
-260 DLNVLQATLS
+260 TLKVLKNKMS
-270 AQPDDETTIHLAR
+270 AQYDNNMTVHLAR
-283 KVVNDGAGNITV
+283 KYNKSNGKV
-295 TLGAVRMN
+295 TLGAIRMN
-303 SNRPFDRPVVIENYL
+303 ASVPFNHDIEI
-318 GQKDVKA
+318 GDFK
-325 YFTPITFEA
+325 FSPISFEG

-367 HFEFANDVQGDVNV
+367 HFEFYNDVQSGTNV

-394 AAGNIGDNSTYNR
+394 NAGDISDNDTYNR

-420 VKNSDEYLRVDT
+420 VKNSDEEYLRVDT
-432 TYHDPSVNGQYHLEM
+432 TYHDGGVNDEYRLRM
-447 AVDKVLYPRDAVLYE
+447 AVGKVLYPRDAVLYE
-462 GNTIDNNGNLAG
+462 GNTIDNEGNLTG
-474 LSTTDIYGNG
+474 LSVTDIYGKGDSINYS
-484 NGETFD
+484 D
-490 ATSNPDGT
+490 AHPKGT

-540 SNEPWWKQ
+540 INEPWWMQ
-548 MAEDAMYGDSNPTST
+548 MAKDAMNKDHSDRRHFDEAEGGYMYIAPMAELPLLSTTSNPDS
-563 MPTTPSVY
+563 
-571 MHIAGI
+571 I
-577 ANDPTLNPVTNPNA
+577 
-591 VRGYY
+591 RGYY
-596 PSYAQA
+596 PAYAQHIEA
-602 ITANQNGTFKVDQS
+602 DGDGTYTVQQNI
-616 LRLIHYA
+616 RLMHYRNA
-623 APWKETSLP
+623 WRPVSLP
-632 DLTKRNGYA
+632 DLNARNGYA
-641 AHGAWDWDGR
+641 AHGAWDWNTQGLVTGWR
-651 DFSSGTTTNKMVWNA
+651 RGNKLTWNA
-666 VGNVMLN
+666 VGNVLN
-673 SGTASEAL
+673 STSKAEYAAEVWNRDGDLQAS
-681 DEWDMSSDLS
+681 
-691 NGNVNVWVKDPAASS
+691 NVNVWVKDPAANPSIS
-706 TNKTDLAYLTNT
+706 DKYLAYLSDKRPNR
-718 VADQNKVVVYNSGSV
+718 VVIHDGTEKDANS
-733 TAATT
+733 
-738 SNVAPAV
+738 SNVYAPLV
-745 VFAPQFAT
+745 YAPQYAT
-753 AHSNLVRIETLT
+753 AHNNLVRISTLT
-765 TGHRV
+765 GSHRE
-770 LTAAVHDY
+770 LTVDLHDE

-799 EPDLEEVADIPEGFY
+799 EPDLEEVANIPEGFY
-814 YIINAKNQ
+814 YIRNAKQQ

-828 VGDYRYEDLAATNAT
+828 VDDYRYEDLAATNAT

-852 KWDRGVAGNA
+852 EWDRGVAGYA
-862 SASAIDNDGNKGMDT
+862 SASAIDNDGNRGMDT
-877 NIHADD
+877 NIHAVDK
-883 LSNIG
+883 SNIG

-930 KVKGQD
+930 KVRGQD

-946 DGSGLSQTYRD
+946 DGSGLQQTYRD

-968 LRDPHMGYLW
+968 LTDPHMGYLW
-978 LTKEEAVADTVNFNM
+978 LTQEEAVADTVNFNM
-993 GMNIANISFSLVEGE
+993 GMNIADISFSVVEGE
-1008 DGVLKLTQ
+1008 DGILRLSQ
-1016 EEGAKGDYKL
+1016 AEGAKGDYKL

-1039 EQIPTADFIYGYLPE
+1039 EQIPTADFLYGYAPE
-1054 NTDTTGVNVL
+1054 LENGVDTSKM
-1064 LTRAKYY
+1064 LTRAKYH

-1081 GDEETSIET
+1081 GDEESSIRT
-1090 RKYITLNGGKYQLTP
+1090 RKYITLNAGKYQLTP

-1111 GDGFSVNT
+1111 GDGYTVNT
-1119 EVDEMANT
+1119 EVDELANT

-1136 YVKQISTETPNQF
+1136 YIKQISTEEPNQF

-1159 TQNGTSTK
+1159 TRNGNFTK
-1167 TAYGARVFVNQNT
+1167 EAYGARAFVNQNT

-1198 TSIFSIDKKQAYNYA
+1198 ASIFNVEKKQAYNYA

-1272 RFLLG
+1272 RFLIG

-1288 LDDHNHHL
+1288 LDHHNVHL

-1305 LVDSAANNNDYV
+1305 MVDSAENNKDYI

-1335 ARHYNTGVLKFL
+1335 ARHHADGTLEFL
-1347 NEEGR
+1347 NEENR
-1352 EYDLTNK
+1352 TYDLTNK
-1359 TLKNANSL
+1359 TLKNANDL

-1380 RDEDALYYIETM
+1380 RDEDGLYYIETM
-1392 YDQKGTRGWLKTIN
+1392 YDHNTRGWLKTIN

-1457 EGKDVVI
+1457 EGKNVVI

>member
-29 NITSGAGAKYT
+29 DITSGNGAYT
-40 VQESTYAGFDQFIRE
+40 VQKDSYAEFNQFVRD
-55 DASMRTN
+55 DASSRTDSR
-62 ELFPAVSPFAIHTAY
+62 FPAVSPFAIKTAY
-77 GAKPINKLQNVDGQS
+77 GAKPISELQHTDGTS

-101 GKTYK
+101 GDIPGLDGMND
-106 ATEQSTEKNSAFQ
+106 KNK
-119 NIDGNASGTEILTM
+119 GTDILTM
-133 VWVDTKA
+133 VWVDTKG
-140 EMISGDKFKDDK
+140 ELTDDDRFKDDK
-152 SSNVAGHYEI
+152 SSSVAGHYEI
-162 QIENLNNANVSN
+162 QIENVHNANVPN

-181 TLWKVTANRTGGTGT
+181 TLWKVTAHKDQVGGT
-196 TLYYELQNKA
+196 TLYYELQNKG
-206 SQMLLQLSAGPQD
+206 SQMLLQLGRD
-219 IIDENGEGEAEVRLN
+219 N
-234 IVNGETKW
+234 IVRKAGETAKYEGRSIEAYEIGLTVVSGQTNW
-242 RWAQGQ
+242 RWAE
-248 TAAQKSNIEDET
+248 AEKSAVYSDIET
-260 DLNVLQATLS
+260 DLKVLKNTMS
-270 AQPDDETTIHLAR
+270 AQYDNNMTVHLAR
-283 KVVNDGAGNITV
+283 KVTKVGSGDEVI
-295 TLGAVRMN
+295 TLGAIRMN
-303 SNRPFDRPVVIENYL
+303 SSLDF
-318 GQKDVKA
+318 KDVDDVVTITYANADDETVEEK
-325 YFTPITFEA
+325 YYPISFEG

-367 HFEFANDVQGDVNV
+367 HFEFDNDVQGDVNV

-394 AAGNIGDNSTYNR
+394 AAGNIADNSN
-407 LPGDTPDGYVRFK
+407 
-420 VKNSDEYLRVDT
+420 YLRVDT
-432 TYHDPSVNGQYHLEM
+432 TYHDPSVNGQYHLKM

-484 NGETFD
+484 NGT
-490 ATSNPDGT
+490 TYSSSNTNGT

-533 IYKADKR
+533 VYKADKR
-540 SNEPWWKQ
+540 SNEPWWMQ
-548 MAEDAMYGDSNPTST
+548 MAEDAMAGSNSNPVKSNVYN
-563 MPTTPSVY
+563 PSATGVY
-571 MHIAGI
+571 MRIAGI
-577 ANDPTLNPVTNPNA
+577 ANDPLLDTRTNPED

-596 PSYAQA
+596 PSYAQV
-602 ITANQNGTFKVDQS
+602 ITATTNGTFNVEQN
-616 LRLIHYA
+616 LRLIHYRN
-623 APWKETSLP
+623 PWQETSLP
-632 DLTKRNGYA
+632 DKDKRNGYA
-641 AHGAWDWDGR
+641 AHGTWDWDDR
-651 DFSSGTTTNKMVWNA
+651 DFSAGTTTNKMVWNA
-666 VGNVMLN
+666 VGNVMN
-673 SGTASEAL
+673 NNGTAGDAL
-681 DEWDMSSDLS
+681 EEWGMTANLNNSTTP
-691 NGNVNVWVKDPAASS
+691 VNVWVKDPAASS
-706 TNKTDLAYLTNT
+706 TNKTRLAYLSENNANRVVTWNGSSEDDLASED
-718 VADQNKVVVYNSGSV
+718 VAQ
-733 TAATT
+733 
-738 SNVAPAV
+738 AV

-799 EPDLEEVADIPEGFY
+799 EPDLEEVANIPEGFY

-828 VGDYRYEDLAATNAT
+828 AGDYRYEDLAATNAT

-852 KWDRGVAGNA
+852 KWDRGHRDGNA
-862 SASAIDNDGNKGMDT
+862 SAIANNNNNGMDT
-877 NIHADD
+877 DIHAVDK
-883 LSNIG
+883 SNIG

-930 KVKGQD
+930 KVRGQE

-946 DGSGLSQTYRD
+946 DGSGLQQTYRD
-957 TIRIES
+957 TIRIEA

-968 LRDPHMGYLW
+968 LNDPHMGYLW
-978 LTKEEAVADTVNFNM
+978 LTQEEAVADTVNFNM
-993 GMNIANISFSLVEGE
+993 GMNFADISFSVVEGE
-1008 DGVLKLTQ
+1008 DGVLRLSQ

-1039 EQIPTADFIYGYLPE
+1039 DRIPTDDFIYGYLPE

-1064 LTRAKYY
+1064 LTRAKYH

-1081 GDEETSIET
+1081 GDEETSIVT
-1090 RKYITLNGGKYQLTP
+1090 RKYITLNAGKYQLTP

-1111 GDGFSVNT
+1111 DDGYTVNT
-1119 EVDEMANT
+1119 EVDELANT

-1136 YVKQISTETPNQF
+1136 YIKQISTEEPNQF

-1159 TQNGTSTK
+1159 TRNGNFTK
-1167 TAYGARVFVNQNT
+1167 EAYGARAFVNQNT

-1198 TSIFSIDKKQAYNYA
+1198 ASIFNVEKKQAYNYA

-1272 RFLLG
+1272 RFLIG

-1288 LDDHNHHL
+1288 LDHHNVHL

-1305 LVDSAANNNDYV
+1305 MVDSAENNKDYI

-1335 ARHYNTGVLKFL
+1335 ARHHADGTLEFL
-1347 NEEGR
+1347 NEENR
-1352 EYDLTNK
+1352 TYDLTNK
-1359 TLKNANSL
+1359 TLENANDL

-1423 DYEVEGAPTANEEI
+1423 DYEVEGAPTANEAI

-1449 GAVIIKGA
+1449 GAVVIKGA
-1457 EGKDVVI
+1457 EGKNVVI

>member
-18 ATAWGQVIIPA
+18 ATAWGQVVINA
-29 NITSGAGAKYT
+29 GDVTGAYT
-40 VQESTYAGFDQFIRE
+40 VQGDGYGKFSQFVRE
-55 DASMRTN
+55 DASMRTDMK
-62 ELFPAVSPFAIHTAY
+62 FPTVSPFAIKTAY
-77 GAKPINKLQNVDGQS
+77 GAKPISELQHVDGVS
-92 DGRYFQFVV
+92 DGRYFQFVIGDLPTV
-101 GKTYK
+101 SGLTNPK
-106 ATEQSTEKNSAFQ
+106 
-119 NIDGNASGTEILTM
+119 GTEILTM
-133 VWVDTKA
+133 VWVDKT
-140 EMISGDKFKDDK
+140 GTVTTNTD
-152 SSNVAGHYEI
+152 VPGHYEI
-162 QIENLNNANVSN
+162 QIENVNNANVPT

-181 TLWKVTANRTGGTGT
+181 TLWKVTAHKDAAGT
-196 TLYYELQNKA
+196 TLYYELQNKG
-206 SQMLLQLSAGPQD
+206 SQMLLQLG
-219 IIDENGEGEAEVRLN
+219 IDNLVSDVKGDYDAQEVKLE
-234 IVNGETKW
+234 IVSGQTNW
-242 RWAQGQ
+242 RWA
-248 TAAQKSNIEDET
+248 AAEKSAVNSDIET
-260 DLNVLQATLS
+260 TLKVLKNQMS
-270 AQPDDETTIHLAR
+270 AQYDNNMTVHLAR
-283 KVVNDGAGNITV
+283 KYNKNNGKV
-295 TLGAVRMN
+295 TLGAIRMN
-303 SNRPFDRPVVIENYL
+303 ASVPFNQDIEI
-318 GQKDVKA
+318 GDFK
-325 YFTPITFEA
+325 FSPISFEG

-343 AAQINAELG
+343 ADQINAELG

-367 HFEFANDVQGDVNV
+367 HFEFNNDVQGDVNV

-394 AAGNIGDNSTYNR
+394 AAGNIADNSTYNR

-420 VKNSDEYLRVDT
+420 VKNSDKYLRVDT
-432 TYHDPSVNGQYHLEM
+432 TYHDPSVNNQYALEM
-447 AVDKVLYPRDAVLYE
+447 AVDKILYPRDAVLHD
-462 GNTIDNNGNLAG
+462 GKQIDNNGNIQG
-474 LSTTDIYGNG
+474 VS
-484 NGETFD
+484 D
-490 ATSNPDGT
+490 ADLYLDGT
-498 KAPYS
+498 YSAGTVTSAAPYS

-548 MAEDAMYGDSNPTST
+548 MAEDAMNATNSDTKNFNAANGK
-563 MPTTPSVY
+563 Y
-571 MHIAGI
+571 MYIAPN
-577 ANDPTLNPVTNPNA
+577 AADPTEVTANA
-591 VRGYY
+591 IRGYY
-596 PSYAQA
+596 PSYAQE
-602 ITANQNGTFKVDQS
+602 IEANADGTYEVTQN
-616 LRLIHYA
+616 LRLIHYKN
-623 APWKETSLP
+623 PWQETSLP
-632 DLTKRNGYA
+632 DLAARNGYA
-641 AHGAWDWDGR
+641 AHGAWDWDR
-651 DFSSGTTTNKMVWNA
+651 DHTTTWANKMVWNA
-666 VGNVMLN
+666 VGNVLN
-673 SGTASEAL
+673 SQSEVGEAVSGAWDDSTADLSS
-681 DEWDMSSDLS
+681 SSDK
-691 NGNVNVWVKDPAASS
+691 VNVWVKDPAAST
-706 TNKTDLAYLTNT
+706 TNQSHIAYL
-718 VADQNKVVVYNSGSV
+718 SGSNANQV
-733 TAATT
+733 VIYDGSQQAATA
-738 SNVAPAV
+738 SNVAEAV

-753 AHSNLVRIETLT
+753 AHSNLVGIRTLT

-770 LTAAVHDY
+770 LTAAVHDD

-799 EPDLEEVADIPEGFY
+799 EPDLDEVADIPEGFY

-828 VGDYRYEDLAATNAT
+828 AGDYRYEDLAATNAT

-852 KWDRGVAGNA
+852 KWDRGTRDGN
-862 SASAIDNDGNKGMDT
+862 ASAIDNDNNRGMDT

-963 IPAAE
+963 IPADE
-968 LRDPHMGYLW
+968 LTNPHMGYLW
-978 LTKEEAVADTVNFNM
+978 LTQEEAVADTVNFNM
-993 GMNIANISFSLVEGE
+993 GMNIADISFSLVEGE
-1008 DGVLKLTQ
+1008 DGVLKLSQ
-1016 EEGAKGDYKL
+1016 AEGAKGDYKL

-1119 EVDEMANT
+1119 EVDELANT
-1127 EGVKVRRQF
+1127 ENVKTRRQF
-1136 YVKQISTETPNQF
+1136 YIKQISTEEPNQF

-1154 YVVSQ
+1154 YVVNQ
-1159 TQNGTSTK
+1159 VPNATSTK

-1305 LVDSAANNNDYV
+1305 MVDSAANNKDYV

-1335 ARHYNTGVLKFL
+1335 ARHHADGTLEFL
-1347 NEEGR
+1347 NKENKT
-1352 EYDLTNK
+1352 YDLTNN
-1359 TLKNANSL
+1359 TLKNANDL

-1392 YDQKGTRGWLKTIN
+1392 YDHNTRGWLKTIN

-1423 DYEVEGAPTANEEI
+1423 DYEVEGAPTANETI
-1437 TAEGAVSVVATD
+1437 AAEGAVSVVATD

-1457 EGKDVVI
+1457 EGKNVVI